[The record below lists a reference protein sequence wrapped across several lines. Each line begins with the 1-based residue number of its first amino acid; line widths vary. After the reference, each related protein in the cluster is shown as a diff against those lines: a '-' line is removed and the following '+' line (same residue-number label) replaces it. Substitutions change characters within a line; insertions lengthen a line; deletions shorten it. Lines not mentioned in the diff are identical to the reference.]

1 MRSVRWM
8 HRSLCFNGWS
18 NFMERFMSNVVQHL
32 KSSASLLE
40 SLDAIKNY
48 RAYITI
54 ALGGFAG
61 LMVFAMFAFI
71 GTQFAMNGNPGM
83 ASVSGAIGGLLAI
96 VIYWICLLATGFLL
110 MDQAKGNQIRSVG
123 SALMA
128 GLLTLHRFIGLQ
140 LLFGLMALAIVIVVS
155 ILLFVCKIPGV
166 GPVLYAL
173 VFPVSVVVMGIA
185 FFAFVNVF
193 APLSLPAICDGNNV
207 WQILEKLAAL
217 ARTNLLPAVVYQ
229 ILLLLIVALT
239 AFVSFGTLL
248 YGFLPVSGLSTMI
261 LPSGGMS
268 GIGGMMGG
276 MMGGLSGA
284 GGEGSGYIMAAG
296 FGGALIL
303 LLAAAMPLLT
313 LIMGNC
319 IIYLNFMRDQG
330 TGQLEAAMR
339 SKLDELKEKAAE
351 ARRKMAEQSAELTQS
366 ADPVKL
372 SCSECNQPVSD
383 DEVFCGNCG
392 NKLK

>member
-1 MRSVRWM
+1 
-8 HRSLCFNGWS
+8 
-18 NFMERFMSNVVQHL
+18 MERL
-32 KSSASLLE
+32 RLLE

-71 GTQFAMNGNPGM
+71 GTQLAMNGNFGM
-83 ASVSGAIGGLLAI
+83 ASVSGGIGGLLGM
-96 VIYWICLLATGFLL
+96 VIYYICFLATGFLL
-110 MDQAKGNQIRSVG
+110 MDQAKGIEIRSVS
-123 SALMA
+123 SALLA
-128 GLLTLHRFIGLQ
+128 GVLSLHRFIGLQ
-140 LLFGLMALAIVIVVS
+140 LLFGLIALAIGIVVS
-155 ILLFVCKIPGV
+155 ILLFICKIPGV
-166 GPVLYAL
+166 GPVLYAF
-173 VFPVSVVVMGIA
+173 VFPVSVVAIGLA

-193 APLSLPAICDGNNV
+193 APLSLPAIFDGNNV
-207 WQILEKLAAL
+207 WDIVGKLLAL

-239 AFVSFGTLL
+239 ALVSFGTLL
-248 YGFLPVSGLSTMI
+248 YGFLPVAGLSTMI

-268 GIGGMMGG
+268 GIGGMVGG

-284 GGEGSGYIMAAG
+284 GGEGSGYTMAAG
-296 FGGALIL
+296 FGGALIF

-319 IIYLNFMRDQG
+319 IIYLNFMRDQDP
-330 TGQLEAAMR
+330 GQLEAIVR
-339 SKLDELKEKAAE
+339 GKLDDMKKKAEE
-351 ARRKMAEQSAELTQS
+351 ARRKMAEQSAKIPQS
-366 ADPVKL
+366 PGAEKQSGPASP
-372 SCSECNQPVSD
+372 SCSKCNQPVSD